1 MTMRLR
7 RQGRAAVLVI
17 VLASGLTGASLLG
30 QSAGVAAWL
39 ECLGG
44 SPSTLSVERV
54 TACLEAGAG
63 PMARA
68 EDGETILHLVARDGD
83 AGAVEALLA
92 AGANVMARTAYGE
105 TPLHE
110 AVSNEVNVVEA
121 LLAAGGDV
129 MARAE
134 NGDTPVHDA
143 AGAGN
148 LAAVEIL
155 LAAGA
160 DPMARGGSGWTPL
173 HRAAWG
179 SGHLAVVEV
188 LVAAGAD
195 VMARGVWDGRT
206 PLHLARSPAV
216 IEVLLQA
223 GADVAAR
230 DADGKTPLH
239 NVADLCCRD
248 CASAASG
255 VCFRW
260 AVGRRFGDDDL
271 REIGSRIDALRALL
285 VAGGDPNARDGLGW
299 TPLHMVA
306 ASSVAAP
313 SSPRFRFGTFEG
325 VEALLAA
332 GADANARNRDGE
344 TPFDLAE
351 QGSDAYWLLNDAR
364 FNAPR

>member
-1 MTMRLR
+1 MRLR
-7 RQGRAAVLVI
+7 RQDRAVVLAI
-17 VLASGLTGASLLG
+17 VLAPGLTGASLLG
-30 QSAGVAAWL
+30 QSAGVAAWVD
-39 ECLGG
+39 CLGG
-44 SPSTLSVERV
+44 SPSSLSVESV
-54 TACLEAGAG
+54 TACLEAGAR

-68 EDGETILHLVARDGD
+68 ENGETILHLVARDGD
-83 AGAVEALLA
+83 VGAVEALLA

-105 TPLHE
+105 TPLHD
-110 AVSNEVNVVEA
+110 AVSNEVSVVET
-121 LLAAGGDV
+121 LLVAGADV
-129 MARAE
+129 MARAGD
-134 NGDTPVHDA
+134 GDTPLHDA

-148 LAAVEIL
+148 PAAVEIL

-195 VMARGVWDGRT
+195 VMARGVWDGWT

-248 CASAASG
+248 CAG
-255 VCFRW
+255 VCFRR
-260 AVGRRFGDDDL
+260 AVDRRFGDNDL
-271 REIGSRIDALRALL
+271 REIGSRIDSLRALL
-285 VAGGDPNARDGLGW
+285 AAGGDPNARDGLGW
-299 TPLHMVA
+299 TPLHMLA
-306 ASSVAAP
+306 ASSVAAS
-313 SSPRFRFGTFEG
+313 SSPRFRFGTTEG